1 MATVLRDPLP
11 SSSPFL
17 LHSIFSSIFSLLP
30 FSFLPLYFPS
40 FAPFL
45 SIRPPSFNRAPPSIH
60 PSVPFAPFFLRS
72 RTLNLLELFSFFFSF
87 SLSLSFF
94 LFRTEVV
101 SLVSLLS
108 VQNSIIVGC
117 FYRGNL
123 RKIRFESLAMILFL
137 VQTKLRIKR
146 T

>member
-11 SSSPFL
+11 SSSPALFL

-87 SLSLSFF
+87 SLSLLFF
-94 LFRTEVV
+94 ISNRSGIARPLPLRSE
-101 SLVSLLS
+101 
-108 VQNSIIVGC
+108 
-117 FYRGNL
+117 FYYRY
-123 RKIRFESLAMILFL
+123 RRLFL
-137 VQTKLRIKR
+137 SGKSEKNPFRESSYDSILSSNETKN
-146 T
+146 